1 MTFQPMVKI
10 WAQTPDCVIG
20 ADNAIPCRLSE
31 DTAPFKAATL
41 GHGVVATAG
50 GPYQHGMGD
59 RWR

>member
-1 MTFQPMVKI
+1 MVKI